1 MFVQMCAITLF
12 QDQTKYQYN
21 RICQNY
27 DLSRQMYTTLW
38 RSLRKQPSLISSF
51 HLTALKLAIFYMYV
65 VTEKSL
71 FVGYQ
76 SVPCYNK
83 ISILQIK
90 QLIYLNLSV
99 HLLIYN
105 NQIIL
110 CCYFNTQNTI
120 SKQLIILL
128 LT

>member
-1 MFVQMCAITLF
+1 MQSLF
-12 QDQTKYQYN
+12 FKTKRKTNQYN
-21 RICQNY
+21 RICQKY

-38 RSLRKQPSLISSF
+38 RSFRKQSSLISSF
-51 HLTALKLAIFYMYV
+51 HLTALKLAIVYMCV

-71 FVGYQ
+71 FVGNQ
-76 SVPCYNK
+76 SLPCYNK

-90 QLIYLNLSV
+90 QLIYLHVSM

-105 NQIIL
+105 NQII

>member
-1 MFVQMCAITLF
+1 MFVQMSAITLF
-12 QDQTKYQYN
+12 QDHSKDQYI
-21 RICQNY
+21 RICQKY
-27 DLSRQMYTTLW
+27 DLSRQMYTNLW
-38 RSLRKQPSLISSF
+38 RSFRKQPSLISSF
-51 HLTALKLAIFYMYV
+51 HLTALKLAICYMCV

-90 QLIYLNLSV
+90 QLIYLNVSM

-105 NQIIL
+105 NQII

-120 SKQLIILL
+120 LKQLYCC
-128 LT
+128 